1 MRDCFMEAI
10 GVVWMCGNS
19 MTTKPELQLEEENQ
33 INAETHDIHRDSAYF
48 GASSQPSDLRN
59 LSASSTVCV

>member
-1 MRDCFMEAI
+1 MEAL

-19 MTTKPELQLEEENQ
+19 MTTMRELQLEEENQ
-33 INAETHDIHRDSAYF
+33 IIAETHGIHRDSAYF
-48 GASSQPSDLRN
+48 GALSQPSDVRN